1 MGTERE
7 LDVKALLDR
16 PAKKLSEIKTETL
29 AYAFRHV
36 YWTSWR
42 TRFHKCR
49 PKVLPKH
56 GHATK
61 RRGQDTRKHN
71 GR

>member
-1 MGTERE
+1 MRTERE

-16 PAKKLSEIKTETL
+16 PAQKLSEIKTETL
-29 AYAFRHV
+29 AYAFGHV
-36 YWTSWR
+36 YWTRWR

-56 GHATK
+56 
-61 RRGQDTRKHN
+61 
-71 GR
+71 